1 MRKNFSALAGVS
13 KPSLLY
19 QSYQLRDVLDTQLVT
34 LHAMLDFSQE
44 IKTTRGSALYCDPAG
59 ELREGLEELFRL
71 SANRRGAA
79 DKVQLIFLNEDDAA
93 VRWRNVRPLPTSN
106 EAFETVWR
114 SYRENGNIF

>member
-1 MRKNFSALAGVS
+1 
-13 KPSLLY
+13 
-19 QSYQLRDVLDTQLVT
+19 
-34 LHAMLDFSQE
+34 MLDFSQE
-44 IKTTRGSALYCDPAG
+44 IKTTRGSALYCDPQG

-93 VRWRNVRPLPTSN
+93 VRWRNVRLLPTSN